1 MWLFPLWLFDI
12 RAIALT
18 NPFRLLIGKSL
29 VGFTFGGMLAIFPV
43 VTADFF
49 GLKNLGLNYGLM
61 ITAWDVGRILGP
73 FLGGLTRDI
82 KGGYETSYLIS
93 AILGVAGALISLL
106 VRHPEIKKAEIK
118 KS

>member
-1 MWLFPLWLFDI
+1 
-12 RAIALT
+12 
-18 NPFRLLIGKSL
+18 

-61 ITAWDVGRILGP
+61 ITA
-73 FLGGLTRDI
+73 T
-82 KGGYETSYLIS
+82 
-93 AILGVAGALISLL
+93 
-106 VRHPEIKKAEIK
+106 K